1 MLVWE
6 VTHSMK
12 TLKLVLVLT
21 ISIALVL
28 IVVQNTASVQARFL
42 WFTVEMSVILL
53 LFLTTAGGFALGLIV
68 ALLAMSGGESK
79 S

>member
-1 MLVWE
+1 
-6 VTHSMK
+6 MK
-12 TLKLVLVLT
+12 TVKVVLVLT

-28 IVVQNTASVQARFL
+28 VVVQNTVPVQARFL
-42 WFTVEMSVILL
+42 WFTAEMPVILL

-68 ALLAMSGGESK
+68 ALLAMSGVKSK